1 MGQINNMLQEYWR
14 EREFSSISALK
25 EIDVLYFM
33 SDRVQGSISVTEIPQ
48 YYELKREF
56 AVLLKILANNAC
68 YHNNE
73 SKSGFFLV
81 EKIGAGWKIYE
92 KLNNCEDIRWS
103 ELIDWLCNTWVHLHA
118 QKQLYHFLTQISQFV
133 EFENAPEQATW
144 LEYIIDRAH

>member
-1 MGQINNMLQEYWR
+1 MLQEYWR

>member
-14 EREFSSISALK
+14 EREFSSISVLK

-118 QKQLYHFLTQISQFV
+118 QKQLYHFLAQISQFV

>member
-1 MGQINNMLQEYWR
+1 MNQINDMLQEYWR

-118 QKQLYHFLTQISQFV
+118 QKQLYHFLAQISQFV
-133 EFENAPEQATW
+133 EYENAPEQVTW
-144 LEYIIDRAH
+144 LEYIIDRSH

>member
-14 EREFSSISALK
+14 EREFSSISVLK

-73 SKSGFFLV
+73 SKSGFFIV

-103 ELIDWLCNTWVHLHA
+103 ELIDWLCNTWVHLYA

>member
-14 EREFSSISALK
+14 EREFSSISVLK

-33 SDRVQGSISVTEIPQ
+33 SDRAQGSISVTEIPQ

-81 EKIGAGWKIYE
+81 EKIGTGWKIYE
-92 KLNNCEDIRWS
+92 KLNNCEDIHWS

-118 QKQLYHFLTQISQFV
+118 QKQLYHFLEQISQFV
-133 EFENAPEQATW
+133 EYENALEQEKW
-144 LEYIIDRAH
+144 LEYIIDRSH